1 MTDQCVPLGLADFEA
16 LDNAL
21 RAHRSAALL
30 VPGTPEP
37 MAAFQVDLVAAAAR
51 LGFVN
56 VGPGSY
62 SVKLQPGG
70 RAHLCWEADK
80 ADSRH

>member
-16 LDNAL
+16 LDNSL

-30 VPGTPEP
+30 VIGAPEP
-37 MAAFQVDLVAAAAR
+37 MVEFQKDLVAAAKR
-51 LGFVN
+51 LGFVT

-70 RAHLCWEADK
+70 RAHLCWEAEK
-80 ADSRH
+80 AATRH